1 MNHFRN
7 ILIQLLWEIEKIV
20 KTLVFFFFFFSFPIK
35 IFLKSQIALL
45 RPNNSTIAQTQSHTS
60 LKHQF
65 SAQAK
70 YIHHFCADDFENYLK
85 YHVPKTLSPHELLWN
100 NQYFVF

>member
-20 KTLVFFFFFFSFPIK
+20 KTLVFFFSFPIK
-35 IFLKSQIALL
+35 IFPKSQIALP
-45 RPNNSTIAQTQSHTS
+45 RPYNSTIAQTQSHTL
-60 LKHQF
+60 LKLQF

-70 YIHHFCADDFENYLK
+70 YIHHFCADEFENYLK
-85 YHVPKTLSPHELLWN
+85 YHVPKTLCPHEFLWN